1 MAKLL
6 IGEDNPFLAAF
17 LQEAVREGGYEVCGV
32 AASAKEF
39 MTLAEQEK
47 PDLAI
52 VDVRLAGSVSG
63 VDAAVAV
70 SSRLNLGILFV
81 TADPQRVLDPP
92 APVGQAC
99 LSKPFTVP
107 ELLTALKVV
116 EQIAATGRPSDPV
129 RPKLRLI
136 PRKPVAE
143 KREVPLLEPCSAE
156 RGEKA

>member
-1 MAKLL
+1 MRKLL
-6 IGEDNPFLAAF
+6 IGEDNPFVAAF
-17 LQEAVREGGYEVCGV
+17 LQEALREGGYEICGV

-39 MTLAEQEK
+39 VTLAEQEK

-52 VDVRLAGSVSG
+52 IDVRLAGSVSG
-63 VDAAVAV
+63 LDAAVAV

-107 ELLTALKVV
+107 ELLKALKVV
-116 EQIAATGRPSDPV
+116 EQIAATGQPSDQV
-129 RPKLRLI
+129 WPKLRLI

-143 KREVPLLEPCSAE
+143 KREMPPAVEPCNAPC
-156 RGEKA
+156 GE